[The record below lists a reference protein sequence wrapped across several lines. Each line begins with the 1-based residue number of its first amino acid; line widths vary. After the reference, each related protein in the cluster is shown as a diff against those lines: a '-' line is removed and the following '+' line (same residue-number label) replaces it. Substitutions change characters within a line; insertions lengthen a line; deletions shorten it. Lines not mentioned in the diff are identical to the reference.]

1 MAFVAALP
9 LIVTTPVTSMALYA
23 TLGASVEPF
32 FYVIALWWLRR
43 RPLAFGVL
51 LCLGTLHREFTIL
64 TLPALAAVHLVE
76 RRPVRWP
83 AVGRGAAA
91 FAGNVARNRCAEALA
106 ARRLAT
112 QEAQTIGGWLS
123 SDVAGYLARL
133 QSLVTAGIPALFGC
147 WRDGTGPLRYQQLD
161 SRRLDRRGRRGRPPP
176 RACRSC
182 GCSGSLEIPN
192 AASG

>member
-32 FYVIALWWLRR
+32 LYVIALWWLRR

-64 TLPALAAVHLVE
+64 ALPALAAVHLVE

-91 FAGNVARNRCAEALA
+91 FAGTWLA
-106 ARRLAT
+106 
-112 QEAQTIGGWLS
+112 I
-123 SDVAGYLARL
+123 
-133 QSLVTAGIPALFGC
+133 
-147 WRDGTGPLRYQQLD
+147 DG
-161 SRRLDRRGRRGRPPP
+161 
-176 RACRSC
+176 
-182 GCSGSLEIPN
+182 
-192 AASG
+192 